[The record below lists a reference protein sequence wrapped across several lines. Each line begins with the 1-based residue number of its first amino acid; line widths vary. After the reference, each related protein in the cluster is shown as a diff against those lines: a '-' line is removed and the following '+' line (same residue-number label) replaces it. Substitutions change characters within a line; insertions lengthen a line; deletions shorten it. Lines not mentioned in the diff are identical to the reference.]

1 MSQQNQTSDQRQPG
15 HEPKLSIRLLALVL
29 VPVAALLFMRP
40 TTNFNTNM
48 LMVAAFWGFVF
59 LCWFMAD
66 KSRKGRISKPD

>member
-15 HEPKLSIRLLALVL
+15 QESKLSIWLLALAL

-48 LMVAAFWGFVF
+48 LMVAALWAFVF

-66 KSRKGRISKPD
+66 KSRNRRISKPD